1 MEPDFIKLKE
11 IKPVLSGYLRKAE
24 SLAKATGFPDEKG
37 VHDVRVLM
45 KKARAVLRL
54 TAPQL
59 DIEFTER
66 EIKSLREVG
75 RKMSSLRESVILRK
89 TLKDIK
95 KQNPAVFIR
104 LEENEKLSQILKR
117 TDIVEIPSEQS
128 GLHTEQV
135 KEILNKSGFRIRF
148 EPMTSLDPQL
158 LLKELEMTYNRVV
171 NNYLVCRN
179 NPKPS
184 TLHEFRKSSK
194 DLLYQLWFFR
204 PLNPATIKAIEKRL
218 NAITQ
223 NLGRYNNLAQL
234 IKGIG
239 YKYEYTANQ
248 PALDELVILI
258 RKEQDRYLARVWPA
272 AHKLFCPG
280 QKLVNL
286 LGFKILIS

>member
-11 IKPVLSGYLRKAE
+11 IKPALSGYLRKAE
-24 SLAKATGFPDEKG
+24 LLAKGPAFPDEKG

-95 KQNPAVFIR
+95 KKHPGVFIK
-104 LEENEKLSQILKR
+104 LESNEKLNQILSKPE
-117 TDIVEIPSEQS
+117 IKEIPEEKE
-128 GLHTEQV
+128 GLNIEQV
-135 KEILNKSGFRIRF
+135 REILNKSGFRIRF
-148 EPMTSLDPQL
+148 EPMTNLDPQL
-158 LLKELEMTYNRVV
+158 LLKELELTYNRVV
-171 NNYLVCRN
+171 NNYLICRN
-179 NPKPS
+179 SPKQS

-204 PLNPATIKAIEKRL
+204 PLNPVSIKAIEKRL
-218 NAITQ
+218 VTVTQ

-234 IKGIG
+234 IEGIG
-239 YKYEYTANQ
+239 YSYEYTANQ
-248 PALDELVILI
+248 PAVDELAVII
-258 RKEQDRYLARVWPA
+258 REEQDRYLTRVWPV

-280 QKLVNL
+280 QKLVSI
-286 LGFKILIS
+286 LGFKLLLI

>member
-1 MEPDFIKLKE
+1 MEPDLIKLKE

-24 SLAKATGFPDEKG
+24 LRAKDAGFPDEKG

-45 KKARAVLRL
+45 KKSRAVLRL

-89 TLKDIK
+89 TLKEIK
-95 KQNPAVFIR
+95 KRHPALFLN
-104 LEENEKLSQILKR
+104 LEGNEKMDQMLKK
-117 TDIVEIPSEQS
+117 TDIHKIISDESE
-128 GLHTEQV
+128 LIIEHV
-135 KEILNKSGFRIRF
+135 REILNKSGFRIRF
-148 EPMTSLDPQL
+148 EPMTGLDPQL

-171 NNYLVCRN
+171 HNYLICRN
-179 NPKPS
+179 GPKS
-184 TLHEFRKSSK
+184 SALHEFRKSSK

-204 PLNPATIKAIEKRL
+204 PLNPVTIKALEKKL
-218 NAITQ
+218 DALTQ

-239 YKYEYTANQ
+239 YSYEYTANQ
-248 PALDELVILI
+248 PAMDELAIIL
-258 RKEQDRYLARVWPA
+258 REEQDRYLSRVWPA

-280 QKLVNL
+280 QKLVNI
-286 LGFKILIS
+286 LGFKLLVI